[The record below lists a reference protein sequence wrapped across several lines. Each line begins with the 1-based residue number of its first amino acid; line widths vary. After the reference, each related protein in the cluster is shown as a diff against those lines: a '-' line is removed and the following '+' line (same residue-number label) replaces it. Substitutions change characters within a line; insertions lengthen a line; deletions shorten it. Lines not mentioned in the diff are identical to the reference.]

1 MLYMQSFS
9 FGGGVKN
16 NEALFVSC
24 TYSVWME
31 AQMEVFVCKKKT
43 VYTILYKGVIAFI
56 VQQPKLSQANVLVF

>member
-9 FGGGVKN
+9 FGGVKN

-31 AQMEVFVCKKKT
+31 AQMEVFVCKKKM
-43 VYTILYKGVIAFI
+43 VFTILY
-56 VQQPKLSQANVLVF
+56 